1 MGPSLSCSRILSY
14 TIMSNLYRLIL
25 LFVETR
31 ALEKLQRSNKVSMLC
46 KGKVLK
52 KRPNTPKAKK
62 ELATMIWGQQP
73 LAIVPSIHLQPYL
86 AVS

>member
-1 MGPSLSCSRILSY
+1 MTSSLPCSCIFSY
-14 TIMSNLYRLIL
+14 TIMLNLYRLLL
-25 LFVETR
+25 LFVETW

-62 ELATMIWGQQP
+62 ELATM
-73 LAIVPSIHLQPYL
+73 A
-86 AVS
+86 

>member
-1 MGPSLSCSRILSY
+1 ML
-14 TIMSNLYRLIL
+14 NLYRLLL
-25 LFVETR
+25 LFVETW

-62 ELATMIWGQQP
+62 ELATM
-73 LAIVPSIHLQPYL
+73 A
-86 AVS
+86 